1 MPTPRVLISGASIA
15 GPTTAHW
22 LHRHGWATTV
32 VERFDG
38 PRGAGQNIDVRG
50 AGREV
55 LRRMDLEDAVR
66 GCSTGEQGLE
76 FVDAAGRT
84 LAAFPAGESDTG
96 GATAE
101 LEVLRG
107 ELSRLVVERTTGT
120 EYLFGDRIVALDDR
134 ADGVEVT
141 FEHGPTRTF
150 DVVVIAEGLT
160 SRTRDL
166 ILPDAGIDHLGL
178 YTAYLTIPRTAAD
191 NDWWRWYTAP
201 GGRTVNLRPDN
212 LGTTR
217 ASVSFLSDVR
227 GLEDLDRPDQI
238 RLLRRHFADA
248 GWETPRVLA
257 ALADTA
263 FYFDTVGQMRLPTWS
278 SGRVVLVGDAAY
290 CASPVSGMS
299 TSLALV
305 GAYVL
310 AGELAGGGDHRV
322 AFARY
327 EATMRP
333 YVEQAQDLPPGTPRL
348 AHPRSRAGVSALRA
362 AVRVA
367 GSPVG
372 KRVAGLAGGLFSPP
386 ADRIELPAY
395 PTLRT
400 V

>member
-1 MPTPRVLISGASIA
+1 MATPTVLISGASIA
-15 GPTTAHW
+15 GPTAAFW
-22 LHRHGWATTV
+22 LQRYGWATTV

-38 PRGAGQNIDVRG
+38 LREAGQNIDVRG

-66 GCSTGEQGLE
+66 GASTGELGLE
-76 FVDAAGRT
+76 FVDEAGRT

-120 EYLFGDRIVALDDR
+120 EYLFGDRIVALDER
-134 ADGVEVT
+134 ADGVAVT

-150 DVVVIAEGLT
+150 DVVVVAEGLT
-160 SRTRDL
+160 SRTRAL
-166 ILPDAGIDHLGL
+166 ILPDAEIDDLGL

-212 LGTTR
+212 TGTTR

-227 GLEDLDRPDQI
+227 GLEDLDRADQV

-257 ALADTA
+257 ALDDAA
-263 FYFDTVGQMRLPTWS
+263 FYFDTVGQMRLPVWS

-310 AGELAGGGDHRV
+310 AGELAAGGDHRA

-327 EATMRP
+327 ESTMRP

-348 AHPRSRAGVSALRA
+348 AHPRSRAGVSALRT

-372 KRVAGLAGGLFSPP
+372 KRIAGLAGGLFSPP
-386 ADRIELPAY
+386 ADKISLPGA
-395 PTLRT
+395 P

>member
-1 MPTPRVLISGASIA
+1 MATPTVLVSGASIA
-15 GPTTAHW
+15 GPTVAYW

-38 PRGAGQNIDVRG
+38 LREGGQNIDVRG
-50 AGREV
+50 AAREV
-55 LRRMDLEDAVR
+55 LRRMGLEDAVR
-66 GCSTGEQGLE
+66 GAGTGELGLE
-76 FVDAAGRT
+76 FVDGAGRT

-101 LEVLRG
+101 LEILRG
-107 ELSRLVVERTTGT
+107 ELSRLVHERTTADT
-120 EYLFGDRIVALDDR
+120 EYLFGDRIVALDER
-134 ADGVEVT
+134 PDGVTVI
-141 FEHGPTRTF
+141 FAHGPARTF
-150 DVVVIAEGLT
+150 DVVVVAEGLT
-160 SRTRDL
+160 SRTRAMVM
-166 ILPDAGIDHLGL
+166 PDAGIDDLGL
-178 YTAYLTIPRTAAD
+178 YTAYLTIPRTAD
-191 NDWWRWYTAP
+191 DTRWWRWYTAP

-227 GLEDLDRPDQI
+227 GLEDLDRADQV

-257 ALADTA
+257 ALGDTA
-263 FYFDTVGQMRLPTWS
+263 FYFDTVGQMRLPTWNR
-278 SGRVVLVGDAAY
+278 GRVVLVGDAAY

-310 AGELAGGGDHRV
+310 AGELGAAGGDHRA

-327 EATMRP
+327 ESTMRP
-333 YVEQAQDLPPGTPRL
+333 YVAQAQDLPPGTPRL
-348 AHPRSRAGVSALRA
+348 AHPRTRAGVAALRT

-386 ADRIELPAY
+386 ADRIALPAY
-395 PTLRT
+395 AG
-400 V
+400 